1 MGSKISVCIIGASG
15 LVGHELHQ
23 LLSQDENVESIH
35 AISRKPLST
44 SLAKTVNEVVDFA
57 QLSSLSIQA
66 QVYICCLGTTIKVA
80 GSPAAFSLVDYE
92 YVLKF
97 AQLAE
102 KNGATKFMLI
112 SALGADANS
121 KIFYNQVKGQVEA
134 EIRRLKI
141 PAIDIFR
148 PSLLLGERTESR
160 PGEKVAQV
168 LSPYLNPLLLGPLKK
183 YRAIKASSVAIA
195 MRNRALDL
203 RPGQNVFESN
213 QIGQLA
219 L

>member
-1 MGSKISVCIIGASG
+1 MISKIKVNIIGASG
-15 LVGHELHQ
+15 LVGHELHK
-23 LLSQDENVESIH
+23 LLSQDMNVESIH
-35 AISRKPLST
+35 AISRRPLTS
-44 SLAKTVNEVVDFA
+44 SLAKTVNDVVDFS

-80 GSPAAFSLVDYE
+80 GSPAAFRLVDYE

-121 KIFYNQVKGQVEA
+121 KIFYNQVKGQAEA

-168 LSPYLNPLLLGPLKK
+168 LSPYLNPLLLGPFKK

-195 MRNRALDL
+195 MRNRVFDV

-213 QIGQLA
+213 HIEQLA